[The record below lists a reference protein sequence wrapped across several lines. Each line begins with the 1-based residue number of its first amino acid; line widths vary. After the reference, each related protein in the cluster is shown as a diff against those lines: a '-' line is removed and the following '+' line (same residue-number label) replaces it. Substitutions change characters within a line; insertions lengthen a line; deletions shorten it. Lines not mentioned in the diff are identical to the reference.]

1 MSEVHR
7 VLIVDDSPSMRQLL
21 KMSISADPRLVVVG
35 EAGNADAARRMMRH
49 CAPAVLT
56 LDAEMPGKS
65 GLEFLAELMKYRPT
79 PVVMFSSWMPRGSEL
94 GLEALAL
101 GAVACL
107 EKPKASRLSI
117 SLRNLVETLVMA
129 ARATVHKPAATALPP
144 AKSATGP
151 EGAFDKVLLVGAS
164 TGGVEAI
171 ETLLSGFGANC
182 PATLI
187 TQHMPETFL
196 KSFVARL
203 DSRMAPEVRLAEDG
217 AALAPGRVFLAPGG
231 DVHLQLDPGAQP
243 RVALVPGPKISGHCP
258 SVDRLFLSGVPRAG
272 RMVALLMTGMGR
284 DGALGMKA
292 LSDAGSVTLG
302 QSQDS
307 CVVFGMPRAAGDLGA
322 VKHWVSL
329 GEAAEAA
336 LNHCRAAA
344 AQTAAQTGPQTA
356 AQTGPQTGPRTGAR

>member
-1 MSEVHR
+1 MSDLHR
-7 VLIVDDSPSMRQLL
+7 VLIVDDSPSMRQLIRL
-21 KMSISADPRLVVVG
+21 TIAADPRLEVVG
-35 EAGNADAARRMMRH
+35 EAGNADEARQMMRQ
-49 CAPAVLT
+49 CAPNVLT

-94 GLEALAL
+94 GLEALSL

-107 EKPKASRLSI
+107 EKPEASRMSI

-129 ARATVHKPAATALPP
+129 ARATVHKHSVAQTLARPAAAQGQGT
-144 AKSATGP
+144 
-151 EGAFDKVLLVGAS
+151 FDKVLLVGAS

-203 DSRMAPEVRLAEDG
+203 DSRMAPEIRLAEHG
-217 AALAPGRVFLAPGG
+217 AVLSAGRVFVAPGG
-231 DVHLQLDPGAQP
+231 DVHLELDPGPQP
-243 RVALVPGPKISGHCP
+243 RVALVPGPKVSGHCP
-258 SVDRLFLSGVPRAG
+258 SVDRLFLSAVPRAA
-272 RMVALLMTGMGR
+272 RMVALLLTGMGR

-292 LSDAGSVTLG
+292 LADAGSVTLG
-302 QSQDS
+302 QSQES

-322 VKHWVSL
+322 VRQWVPLS
-329 GEAAEAA
+329 GAAEAA
-336 LNHCRAAA
+336 LGHCRAASRA
-344 AQTAAQTGPQTA
+344 E
-356 AQTGPQTGPRTGAR
+356 GAT

>member
-1 MSEVHR
+1 MVEAHR

-21 KMSISADPRLVVVG
+21 KLSISADPRLVLAG
-35 EAGNADAARRMMRH
+35 EAGNADEARQMMRH
-49 CAPAVLT
+49 CAPNVLT

-107 EKPKASRLSI
+107 EKPEASRLTI

-129 ARATVHKPAATALPP
+129 ARATVHKHAAVAPP
-144 AKSATGP
+144 LKKRSAAG
-151 EGAFDKVLLVGAS
+151 EGVFDKVLLVGAS

-187 TQHMPETFL
+187 TQHMPESFL

-217 AALAPGRVFLAPGG
+217 AALAPGRVLVAPGS
-231 DVHLQLDPGAQP
+231 HLHLELDPGAQP
-243 RVALVPGPKISGHCP
+243 RVALVPGPKMSGHCP
-258 SVDRLFLSGVPRAG
+258 SVDRLFLSAVPRAT
-272 RMVALLMTGMGR
+272 RVVALLMTGMGR

-292 LSDAGSVTLG
+292 LAEAGASTLG
-302 QSQDS
+302 QSRES
-307 CVVFGMPRAAGDLGA
+307 CVVFGMPRAAGELGG

-329 GEAAEAA
+329 SEAAEAA
-336 LNHCRAAA
+336 LSLCRAGN
-344 AQTAAQTGPQTA
+344 TGIVRAGVT
-356 AQTGPQTGPRTGAR
+356 